1 MTRHRMFFQIGVF
14 LVCCMMP
21 VTVHASATSSIAG
34 VASLVKQ
41 VSSLE
46 SAMGDSS
53 GLDDDTKEEMTETLK
68 DLAELKTSM
77 STITSVTAKLSALE
91 DVQKKLTSL
100 NKTLSAYNTLKSG
113 LKGNLTSVLENLAAI
128 KALSSLL

>member
-53 GLDDDTKEEMTETLK
+53 GLDDDTKEEIIHFLNQLRLDKELIQY
-68 DLAELKTSM
+68 AEKANTTFS
-77 STITSVTAKLSALE
+77 IQV
-91 DVQKKLTSL
+91 SL
-100 NKTLSAYNTLKSG
+100 F
-113 LKGNLTSVLENLAAI
+113 AA
-128 KALSSLL
+128 